1 MMLPTSHVC
10 FTFFQLYFIFMN
22 SKSLIVKHRYF
33 ARFGLMHMIATN
45 LCVWL
50 HVLIQET
57 KHQITILMHPN
68 KGHDT
73 PLDNLTVA
81 SSVLSPLPTFA
92 SFLAPSTSNLTAE
105 IITSSTS
112 SIPLTGQLDPSNIVH
127 KLIKRSIEDHEIFTT
142 HGICRRSN
150 VIGQL
155 VMDASQFL
163 FPCTIEYSLICAA
176 ILYIMWKSTDFSSA
190 HG

>member
-1 MMLPTSHVC
+1 
-10 FTFFQLYFIFMN
+10 MN

-68 KGHDT
+68 KGHEAGGQ
-73 PLDNLTVA
+73 LDNLTA
-81 SSVLSPLPTFA
+81 ISSILSPLPTFA
-92 SFLAPSTSNLTAE
+92 SFLSPLAGNASMENGPNLSLQQPDSFAHN
-105 IITSSTS
+105 
-112 SIPLTGQLDPSNIVH
+112 LM
-127 KLIKRSIEDHEIFTT
+127 KRSIEDHEIFTT

>member
-68 KGHDT
+68 KAHDAGG
-73 PLDNLTVA
+73 PLDNLTA
-81 SSVLSPLPTFA
+81 TSSILSPLPTFA
-92 SFLAPSTSNLTAE
+92 SFLAPSPPNLSGTDLAPVPDL
-105 IITSSTS
+105 IANAS
-112 SIPLTGQLDPSNIVH
+112 H
-127 KLIKRSIEDHEIFTT
+127 KLMKRSIEDHEIFTT

-176 ILYIMWKSTDFSSA
+176 ILYIIWKNTDTCYSP

>member
-1 MMLPTSHVC
+1 MVLPTSHMI

-22 SKSLIVKHRYF
+22 SKSLIVRHRYL

-57 KHQITILMHPN
+57 KHQIMILLHPN
-68 KGHDT
+68 KTHDT
-73 PLDNLTVA
+73 FKMDNLTTTT
-81 SSVLSPLPTFA
+81 SILHPLPTFA
-92 SFLAPSTSNLTAE
+92 SFLKPLGDGLQNL
-105 IITSSTS
+105 SLSVLNPNL
-112 SIPLTGQLDPSNIVH
+112 SIPLNQDLALQH
-127 KLIKRSIEDHEIFTT
+127 KLTKRSIEDHEIFTT

-176 ILYIMWKSTDFSSA
+176 ILYIMWKHTDFSSS

>member
-1 MMLPTSHVC
+1 
-10 FTFFQLYFIFMN
+10 
-22 SKSLIVKHRYF
+22 
-33 ARFGLMHMIATN
+33 MIATN

-68 KGHDT
+68 KHHEAQ
-73 PLDNLTVA
+73 LDNLTA
-81 SSVLSPLPTFA
+81 TSSVLSPLPTFA
-92 SFLAPSTSNLTAE
+92 SLLAPLADALNAETVPLSSNLTV
-105 IITSSTS
+105 
-112 SIPLTGQLDPSNIVH
+112 PLIGQPDSVAH
-127 KLIKRSIEDHEIFTT
+127 KLMKRSIEDHEIFTT
-142 HGICRRSN
+142 HGVCRRSN